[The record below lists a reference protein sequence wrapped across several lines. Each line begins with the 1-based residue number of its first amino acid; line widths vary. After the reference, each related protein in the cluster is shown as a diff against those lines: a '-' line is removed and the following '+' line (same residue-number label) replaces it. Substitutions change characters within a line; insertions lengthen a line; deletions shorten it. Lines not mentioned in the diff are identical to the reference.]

1 MKIDFQKIEQE
12 KEIVNFV
19 KKMSKKFPT
28 AEVFLVG
35 GTVRDILLKQTD
47 QMDYDFLIRKVKAE
61 ELENFL
67 NKLGRVNLVGKQF
80 GVFKF
85 LPNTLIKKQKDFWD
99 IALPRTEY
107 SCGSGSRTDFNV
119 QSNPELSLKEDLS
132 RRDFTINA
140 MALLLQTTPQ
150 NPANPANGEN
160 GAGGINGIPL
170 RGTNYSLQT
179 KLIDP
184 FDGQKD
190 LKGKKIQTVGDPAQ
204 RFKEDYS
211 RMLRG
216 IRFACQ
222 FNCQIE
228 QKTWQT
234 IKKIMPH
241 INDTLNDERLVP
253 YETIAKEFLKS
264 FYYSAL
270 RAFNLCDQ
278 SGIFKYLIPE
288 ILKMK
293 KCPQPKKYHTEG
305 DVWTHTQLAISNL
318 YLKKFKKQ
326 FGKEKN
332 SIELIIATLFHD
344 IGKPY
349 TIKTPKK
356 DGVDRIRFNGHDH
369 FGAELF
375 EKISQRCKFS
385 SVPNVKIK
393 TLQVKW
399 LIENHMIMLNEE
411 IEKMKNGTIEK
422 YFFNQEYSG
431 QDLLKLNFVDSNASI
446 PLKGKPNLQ
455 NFHKIIKRIEDLK
468 KLNKEKNRLPQPI
481 LNGDEI
487 MKKFNLNSGPQ
498 IGKLLEI
505 LREAQLGRKVK
516 TKSEAIKFLKINGNF

>member
-1 MKIDFQKIEQE
+1 MKIDYNKIEQE
-12 KEIVNFV
+12 KEITFFV
-19 KKMSKKFPT
+19 KKISKKFPA

-35 GTVRDILLKQTD
+35 GTVRDILLKQTS
-47 QMDYDFLIRKVKAE
+47 QMDYDFLIRKIKAK

-67 NKLGRVNLVGKQF
+67 NKLGKVNLVGKQF

-85 LPNTLIKKQKDFWD
+85 LPNALTKKQKDFWD

-107 SCGSGSRTDFNV
+107 SGNSGARTDFNI

-140 MALLLQTTPQ
+140 MA
-150 NPANPANGEN
+150 
-160 GAGGINGIPL
+160 I
-170 RGTNYSLQT
+170 
-179 KLIDP
+179 KLEIQDSKLKIKKIIDF

-190 LKGKKIQTVGDPAQ
+190 LRKKIIQTVGNPTQ

-222 FNCQIE
+222 FNFQIE

-234 IKKIMPH
+234 IKKLMPR
-241 INDTLNDERLVP
+241 INDVLNGERSVP

-264 FYYSAL
+264 FYHSAL
-270 RAFNLCDQ
+270 RAIDLCDQ

-293 KCPQPKKYHTEG
+293 KCPQPKKYHMEG
-305 DVWTHTQLAISNL
+305 DVWTHTRLALSNL
-318 YLKKFKKQ
+318 YSKKFQKQ

-349 TIKTPKK
+349 TIKTPQK
-356 DGVDRIRFNGHDH
+356 DGVDRVRFNGHDCV
-369 FGAELF
+369 GAELF

-385 SVPNVKIK
+385 SVSNLKFNASL
-393 TLQVKW
+393 TKW
-399 LIENHMIMLNEE
+399 LIENHMIMLNEK
-411 IEKMKNGTIEK
+411 IEKMKNRTIEK
-422 YFFNQEYSG
+422 YFFNEKYSG
-431 QDLLKLNFVDSNASI
+431 QDLLKLDFVDAYASL
-446 PLKGKPNLQ
+446 PQKGKVSLQ
-455 NFHKIIKRIEDLK
+455 NFHKMQLRIKDLE
-468 KLNKEKNRLPQPI
+468 KLNKEKNRLPQSI

-498 IGKLLEI
+498 IGKLLET
-505 LREAQLGRKVK
+505 LREAQLGRMVK
-516 TKSEAIKFLKINGNF
+516 TKSEAIKFLKTNLNI